1 MNAAVAEFNTSIAD
15 AELKVSATAGEQL
28 AGLMAS
34 SDDPVEG
41 IRVFVSGGGCGGMS
55 YGMTYADTIHPH
67 DKVLEGDNFKVVVDA
82 VALSYLKGCDI
93 DYTNDG
99 LNASF
104 VFNNVFKAVGGSGGC
119 GGCGSA
125 SGGGGG
131 CA

>member
-1 MNAAVAEFNTSIAD
+1 MNAVVAEFDTNIAED
-15 AELKVSATAGEQL
+15 ELKVSAEAGEQL
-28 AGLMAS
+28 AGLINS

-41 IRVFVSGGGCGGMS
+41 IRVFVSGGGCGGMT

-67 DKVLEGDNFKVVVDA
+67 DKVLAGDGYKVIVDA

-119 GGCGSA
+119 SACGA
-125 SGGGGG
+125 AGGGGG

>member
-1 MNAAVAEFNTSIAD
+1 MNAVMAEFNSSISD
-15 AELKVSATAGEQL
+15 AELKVSASAGEQL
-28 AGLMAS
+28 AGLIGS

-41 IRVFVSGGGCGGMS
+41 IRVFVSGGGCSGMT
-55 YGMTYADTIHPH
+55 YGMTYADTIHAH
-67 DKVLEGDNFKVVVDA
+67 DKVLQGDGYKVIVDA
-82 VALSYLKGCDI
+82 VALSYLSGCDI

-119 GGCGSA
+119 SSCGSA
-125 SGGGGG
+125 GGG